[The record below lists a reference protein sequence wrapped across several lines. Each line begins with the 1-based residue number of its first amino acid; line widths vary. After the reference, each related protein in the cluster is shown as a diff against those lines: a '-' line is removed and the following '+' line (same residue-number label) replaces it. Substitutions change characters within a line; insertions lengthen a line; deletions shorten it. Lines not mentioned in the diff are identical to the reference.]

1 MSKWHNF
8 INIRYF
14 TSSINKFQKENKK
27 LNWRVFISGTI
38 ANGSKFGGGNN
49 ICSQS
54 ANTKPEV
61 ALQIVIHIVY
71 QSGDAGKWEYYYVVF
86 INSANPTQLNLKV
99 TEFYIVKES
108 NMKNVK
114 RSLKLRLWS
123 SRFLGP
129 NGRNNFVLWGW
140 FFLIL
145 DFIIFF

>member
-1 MSKWHNF
+1 MLGNENTIMS
-8 INIRYF
+8 
-14 TSSINKFQKENKK
+14 
-27 LNWRVFISGTI
+27 
-38 ANGSKFGGGNN
+38 
-49 ICSQS
+49 
-54 ANTKPEV
+54 
-61 ALQIVIHIVY
+61 
-71 QSGDAGKWEYYYVVF
+71 VF

-114 RSLKLRLWS
+114 RSLKLRLWT

-145 DFIIFF
+145 DFIFF